1 MKMVEAKKDPP
12 SCIQAM
18 EGGRCQTKVLV
29 AKNPLSRVLSEGG
42 VVVPNGTYPFLPC
55 QRRHEDMPSC
65 HTDLLL
71 LFHLVHSQYINEKVR
86 GTSLV
91 VSIFIVVTD
100 CAMVVWQQW

>member
-1 MKMVEAKKDPP
+1 MAKKAPP
-12 SCIQAM
+12 SQVS
-18 EGGRCQTKVLV
+18 T
-29 AKNPLSRVLSEGG
+29 EGG
-42 VVVPNGTYPFLPC
+42 VVVPNGTYPSLPC